1 MRKWGLYLVVVL
13 VAVAVRVPFLDY
25 RSGDYIRYL
34 GPWSTFIE
42 THGGFR
48 ALEHEFSNYNAPYLC
63 LMAAASYLP
72 WSSLLSVKLI
82 SLGFELLLAW
92 NVHRLLALRHPTG
105 HLPLLGA
112 AVVLVLPTVVLNGAM
127 WGQAD
132 STYAALCVA
141 GLYHLLRRRPVRSGV
156 YFGVALAFKLQAV
169 FIFPALLLF
178 ALRRE
183 LPLRALAMIPV
194 TYLLLDVPA
203 IMLGAD
209 WRRLL
214 LVYLRQTGAD
224 TQLTVNAPSIYAL
237 LDLDPALRRL
247 CVLGAGVILLALVAI
262 AVRAKLTDER
272 MVLYVAASALL
283 TPYLLPSMHERY
295 FYLAEVL
302 TVLAA
307 FWRPVLLPVPVLLQV
322 AAVSTYLNYFL
333 RPRQVGDLRVLAVL
347 LAVAIGVL
355 LGWLLTSRPA
365 PDEVRGR
372 SGQRRL
378 TAT

>member
-1 MRKWGLYLVVVL
+1 MQPIPACTAFSPQRRSPPIWWGLI
-13 VAVAVRVPFLDY
+13 
-25 RSGDYIRYL
+25 G
-34 GPWSTFIE
+34 
-42 THGGFR
+42 
-48 ALEHEFSNYNAPYLC
+48 
-63 LMAAASYLP
+63 AAAV
-72 WSSLLSVKLI
+72 LL
-82 SLGFELLLAW
+82 
-92 NVHRLLALRHPTG
+92 
-105 HLPLLGA
+105 
-112 AVVLVLPTVVLNGAM
+112 LPTVVLNGAM

-141 GLYHLLRRRPVRSGV
+141 GLYHLLCRRPVHAGV
-156 YFGVALAFKLQAV
+156 YFGLALAFKLQTV
-169 FIFPALLLF
+169 LVFPALLLV

-183 LPLRALAMIPV
+183 LPLRALAMVPL

-203 IMLGAD
+203 ILLGAD
-209 WRRLL
+209 WSRLL

-247 CVLGAGVILLALVAI
+247 CVLGAGVVLLALVAI
-262 AVRAKLTDER
+262 ALRARLTDER
-272 MVLYVAASALL
+272 MVLYVATSALL

-302 TVLAA
+302 TVVAA
-307 FWRPVLLPVPVLLQV
+307 FWRPVLLQV

-333 RPRQVGDLRVLAVL
+333 RPRQIGDLRVLAVL

-355 LGWLLTSRPA
+355 LGRLLTSRPA

-372 SGQRRL
+372 SGQQKL